1 MAGGKRYK
9 FSGSEIALS
18 IAFTG
23 NTVISGISKAKPA
36 MVTAADHGYVE
47 GAVVKITDVG
57 GMTEINDRL
66 FVVGDVTDDTFQLI
80 DVDST
85 KYGAFAG
92 PGGSVQVAQM
102 SNFCELTGY
111 NRSGGSSPEIDA
123 TTICSEASEFEV
135 GLPDFGTTQFDYN
148 FAPRTAIQMAVEQ
161 AYRNQDPVAI
171 RVKLPRNGGEMVQL
185 GFVQQT
191 SESASNGGLWTG
203 SMTVRNTGQRIDIAI

>member
-36 MVTAADHGYVE
+36 MVTAVDHGYVE

-92 PGGSVQVAQM
+92 PGGNVQIAQM

-161 AYRNQDPVAI
+161 AYRNQDTVAI